1 MKLSARV
8 QALTSSPIRKLSPYA
23 DAAKAAGKKVYH
35 LNIGQP
41 DIKTPDQFMNSIRQY
56 EAPVIAYSNSKGEMF
71 LLKAIQKYYAEKG
84 MNYEIED
91 IFVSTKTYLE
101 NLSMRTGRKND
112 IFHTAT
118 LMLLD
123 KENMTRQYID
133 DYLAVHHIETNNLLE
148 ISTMDLLIEFAKIG
162 LGVACVIRQFIEK
175 ELQEGALVEIP
186 LPFPIHKRNIGFA
199 YLDNLQ
205 QTTAVRDFINFYN
218 SKTEYSLKK
227 N

>member
-1 MKLSARV
+1 
-8 QALTSSPIRKLSPYA
+8 
-23 DAAKAAGKKVYH
+23 
-35 LNIGQP
+35 
-41 DIKTPDQFMNSIRQY
+41 
-56 EAPVIAYSNSKGEMF
+56 
-71 LLKAIQKYYAEKG
+71 
-84 MNYEIED
+84 
-91 IFVSTKTYLE
+91 
-101 NLSMRTGRKND
+101 MRTGRKND